1 MPPKVGGRRGAAKA
15 KAAAKGRA
23 KALARL
29 PVAPPRVRRR
39 PAGEEEREDPAVLRR
54 PAGREVLS
62 TGEKLERGESVN
74 VVELP
79 RHLIRP
85 GQSLI
90 VVEGNWEAPVTL
102 CGTESKRTE
111 QGSSWRFG
119 SQDGKR
125 GRSTGNPGSRCR
137 LHMCG
142 DGCVAG
148 LCKDGLVHVKEV
160 RLRLPEAGEAWLDN
174 LVGHMPVQV
183 DDMAALREVTG
194 QARLRFTDSS

>member
-23 KALARL
+23 RALARL

-62 TGEKLERGESVN
+62 IGERFERGESVN

-90 VVEGNWEAPVTL
+90 VVEGNYWEAPVTL
-102 CGTESKRTE
+102 CGTVERVE
-111 QGSSWRFG
+111 E
-119 SQDGKR
+119 DGAGVVVEVR
-125 GRSTGNPGSRCR
+125 LSGREPSEPV
-137 LHMCG
+137 CG
-142 DGCVAG
+142 DGSNLRRKYRELWLTGCV
-148 LCKDGLVHVKEV
+148 E
-160 RLRLPEAGEAWLDN
+160 LPIQRW
-174 LVGHMPVQV
+174 
-183 DDMAALREVTG
+183 R
-194 QARLRFTDSS
+194 RS